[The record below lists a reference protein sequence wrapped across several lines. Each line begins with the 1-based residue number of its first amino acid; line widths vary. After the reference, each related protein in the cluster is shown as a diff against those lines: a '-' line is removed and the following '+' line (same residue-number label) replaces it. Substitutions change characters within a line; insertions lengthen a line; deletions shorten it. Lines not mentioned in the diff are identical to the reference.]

1 MLTISVVMDFC
12 AGRPSHRATLAA
24 LAHAAEAADVHVNV
38 AVVGTD
44 EVDEPFLSGLAQPQ
58 RAVVIG
64 PGTPYR
70 SPGGAHAVIRL
81 ARERGVPLVAT

>member
-12 AGRPSHRATLAA
+12 VERPSHRATLAA
-24 LAHAAEAADVHVNV
+24 LDHAAEAADVNINV
-38 AVVGTD
+38 GVVGTD
-44 EVDEPFLSGLAQPQ
+44 AVDEGFLSGLTAPSQ
-58 RAVVIG
+58 AVVIG

-70 SPGGAHAVIRL
+70 SPDGAHAVIRM